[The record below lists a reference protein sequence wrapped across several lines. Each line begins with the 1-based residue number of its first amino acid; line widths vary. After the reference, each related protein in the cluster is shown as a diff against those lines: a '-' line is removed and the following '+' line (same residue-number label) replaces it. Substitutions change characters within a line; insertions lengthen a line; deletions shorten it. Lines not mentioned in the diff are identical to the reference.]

1 MSASRRVTVSNIAE
15 SFGIVKDDAE
25 RMPVAG
31 THATHPMAQVD
42 TIGSSGALHGSMVNR
57 EDDAIALVERHHLGA
72 RLHPWP
78 LFRKHEFAA
87 GEALS
92 RLR

>member
-1 MSASRRVTVSNIAE
+1 MNASRRVTVINIAE

-31 THATHPMAQVD
+31 THTAHPMAQVD
-42 TIGSSGALHGSMVNR
+42 AIGSSSALHRSMVNR
-57 EDDAIALVERHHLGA
+57 EDDAIPLVERHDFGA
-72 RLHPWP
+72 RLHTWP
-78 LFRKHEFAA
+78 LFREHEFAA